1 LEHAEG
7 LTQDGLGQLLALTQ
21 RWLPGAEPTIESM
34 GTAKW
39 LEDEHWRRMEI
50 AVANGISTAFNG

>member
-1 LEHAEG
+1 M
-7 LTQDGLGQLLALTQ
+7 ALVE
-21 RWLPGAEPTIESM
+21 RWLPGTPPTADAM

-50 AVANGISTAFNG
+50 AVANGIAKALNG

>member
-1 LEHAEG
+1 M
-7 LTQDGLGQLLALTQ
+7 ALHQ
-21 RWLPGAEPTIESM
+21 RWMPGVVPTTETL

-50 AVANGISTAFNG
+50 AVANGIAHALNG